1 MQELSLNPSSMAYFF
16 YPELIDAVPAYK
28 KNKWGSKE
36 SLAIYT
42 ALVALQEQANINI
55 SLINKKVL
63 PGKHVFIVYNSKEW
77 ASGGL
82 EQIIS
87 QSLSSCGQDK
97 VKNLSQKILQE
108 NMGYRFFVQT
118 KVQEELMLKGLLLKE
133 VSQRPLIGS
142 RVSIRENLKDK
153 TLLRR
158 KLPLLQVMLE
168 QFASQEP
175 ELAKLLAKDVA
186 KSLMPP
192 VAAGLFT

>member
-1 MQELSLNPSSMAYFF
+1 
-16 YPELIDAVPAYK
+16 
-28 KNKWGSKE
+28 
-36 SLAIYT
+36 
-42 ALVALQEQANINI
+42 
-55 SLINKKVL
+55 
-63 PGKHVFIVYNSKEW
+63 
-77 ASGGL
+77 
-82 EQIIS
+82 
-87 QSLSSCGQDK
+87 
-97 VKNLSQKILQE
+97 
-108 NMGYRFFVQT
+108 MGYRFFVQT